1 MGNAAS
7 RFATELAEWKRR
19 RGIAADTHVFSITGA
34 FPGIRNALVE
44 RGWVENDDK
53 TSLMWEF
60 KYALWQRDIG
70 ELGDLDDSQ
79 VINYFA
85 RNSELTSKAG
95 LCNNLYSCCTLGPV
109 DVDSFYP
116 RCYDLT
122 STTQVDD
129 FIQNFKATSCMCLLK
144 HFVMNG
150 GRTAEGG
157 AGSQGFPRQ
166 AVITALDVCRR
177 RCLSVDATLDESPQ
191 PLVSDAEWHILG
203 LLSLKRPGRELKP
216 WGRKASQAQASA
228 SVAAA
233 PAESAND
240 GAASDASDAEGNDG
254 VCADGFKTTRD
265 KVDEDLFIEAGQVL
279 DKLRSQLP
287 QSNLD
292 GLQNI
297 WVLKPAGK
305 SRGRGIQLSAR
316 LENIL
321 EIGVGRGA
329 EARWIAQKY
338 MENPLIIQGK
348 KFDIRQWVVVTR
360 WNPLSVWFY
369 KDCYLR
375 FSFADYDPKKLKN
388 KFAHLTNNSI
398 SKHADDFDEQR
409 DDTMWHSDDF
419 QEYLASLRFEKDG
432 KIVDDPWTDV
442 VQKQMKQVVMWSL
455 ESVADAVMPRNSAF
469 ELFGYDFMV
478 CEDLNAWLIE
488 VNSSPDLSYSTAT
501 TRGLVKSMLEDMVR
515 VVVDIEKFGLR
526 PDRPKKKWDTC
537 RLNSGRF
544 ELLEPGRRRRQEKCS
559 RLRKDA
565 GQLCIHG
572 SALKPRRPRKG
583 ECPNGID
590 APDDPKFD
598 ALALLSTADG
608 TGDQTADDRDG
619 LGVYQDAASEAE
631 ESDGSSVVGVPGGE

>member
-1 MGNAAS
+1 
-7 RFATELAEWKRR
+7 
-19 RGIAADTHVFSITGA
+19 
-34 FPGIRNALVE
+34 
-44 RGWVENDDK
+44 
-53 TSLMWEF
+53 
-60 KYALWQRDIG
+60 
-70 ELGDLDDSQ
+70 
-79 VINYFA
+79 
-85 RNSELTSKAG
+85 
-95 LCNNLYSCCTLGPV
+95 
-109 DVDSFYP
+109 
-116 RCYDLT
+116 
-122 STTQVDD
+122 
-129 FIQNFKATSCMCLLK
+129 
-144 HFVMNG
+144 
-150 GRTAEGG
+150 
-157 AGSQGFPRQ
+157 
-166 AVITALDVCRR
+166 
-177 RCLSVDATLDESPQ
+177 
-191 PLVSDAEWHILG
+191 
-203 LLSLKRPGRELKP
+203 LKP

-432 KIVDDPWTDV
+432 KVVDDPWIDV
-442 VQKQMKQVVMWSL
+442 VQKQMKQIVMWSL
-455 ESVADAVMPRNSAF
+455 ESVADAVMPRNSAY
-469 ELFGYDFMV
+469 ELFGYDFML

-537 RLNSGRF
+537 GLNSGRF
-544 ELLEPGRRRRQEKCS
+544 ELLEPGRRRRQEKFS